1 MAQAATLKVWQTELL
16 DYREYYPDAAP
27 KDYKLKGGYA
37 TWKILGLIIAM
48 IEPA

>member
-16 DYREYYPDAAP
+16 DYREYYPDATP

-37 TWKILGLIIAM
+37 TWKVFRTYCC
-48 IEPA
+48 IEAA